1 MLTKSATFPRVAI
14 AGLALLLATVTAQA
28 AVVPP
33 GAKLAPA
40 QELVRGN
47 GTEPATLDPN
57 KMQGVPESNLAR
69 DLFEGLVNQDP
80 DGKIIPG
87 VAASWEAREGG
98 KVWVF
103 HLRPNLKWSD
113 GKPLT
118 AADFVFSA
126 RRVVDPK
133 AASPYAWYLA
143 KACSVENALEISEGK
158 KPPETL
164 GVKALDERTVEF
176 RLTRPLAFFVST
188 LSHTT
193 MLPVP
198 KHLVEKLGDRW
209 SDPANFVSNGAYK
222 LVERVVNERIVMV
235 RNPLYWNDARTV
247 VNKVTWL
254 ALNSVTAEFQRYRAG
269 EIDITEN
276 GGVPTEQIK
285 MVRKEHGNEFKSWS
299 QVGTYYY
306 GFNTK
311 VKPFDDVRVRKA
323 LSLLVNREVITK
335 QLLGT
340 GEVPAFSF
348 TPEITSGSKPLV
360 HDWQRMTQKERD
372 AEAAKLI
379 KEAGFGPKNPLRVK
393 FLYNTNEAHK
403 KIALAVES
411 MWRRAGISI
420 ELINQEWKTY
430 LDTKRAGNFDVV
442 RAGWVGDYNEPST
455 MMDMF
460 TTTHGNNDGKYSN
473 PKYDELL
480 DKVKVVPDEEGRAM
494 IYQEAEKILATDFPA
509 AFIYQYSNRYLIK
522 PYVRG
527 YGNNPDGRILTKDL
541 YLVAH

>member
-1 MLTKSATFPRVAI
+1 MLTQFASFPRIAV
-14 AGLALLLATVTAQA
+14 AGLALLLTAVSA
-28 AVVPP
+28 SAVEVPA
-33 GAKLAPA
+33 GTKLAPL

-87 VAASWEAREGG
+87 VASSWEAREGG

-143 KACSVENALEISEGK
+143 KAASIENALEISEGK
-158 KPPETL
+158 KAPETL
-164 GVKALDERTVEF
+164 GVKALDDRTVEF

-188 LSHTT
+188 MSHTT

-198 KHLVEKLGDRW
+198 KHMVEKLGDRW
-209 SDPANFVSNGAYK
+209 SDTANFVSNGAYK

-235 RNPLYWNDARTV
+235 RNPLYWNDAKTV

-269 EIDITEN
+269 EIDLTEN
-276 GGVPTEQIK
+276 GGVPTEQMK
-285 MVRKEHGNEFKSWS
+285 MIRQEHANEFKSWS

-323 LSLLVNREVITK
+323 LSLLVNRDVITK

-340 GEVPAFSF
+340 GEVPAYSF
-348 TPEITSGSKPLV
+348 TPEVTQGSKPIV
-360 HDWQRMTQKERD
+360 HDWQKMSQNERD
-372 AEAAKLI
+372 AEAGRLLAA
-379 KEAGFGPKNPLRVK
+379 AGYGPKNPLRAK
-393 FLYNTNEAHK
+393 FLYNTSESHK
-403 KIALAVES
+403 KIALAVAS

-430 LDTKRAGNFDVV
+430 LDTKRAGNFEIV

-494 IYQEAEKILATDFPA
+494 IYQEAEKILAADFPA